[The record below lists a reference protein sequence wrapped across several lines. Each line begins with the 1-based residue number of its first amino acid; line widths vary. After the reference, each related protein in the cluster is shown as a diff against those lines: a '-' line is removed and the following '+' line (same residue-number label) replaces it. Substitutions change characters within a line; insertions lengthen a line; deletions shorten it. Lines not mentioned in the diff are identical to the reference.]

1 MGSYSRHRFEYID
14 LDDCAETRGR
24 CSKLRGSCSQ
34 REPNCNFAQ
43 TARMLDRRE
52 TAAKISTC
60 MKRFVMHLLNAEKEG
75 ETFMLNTFYGIV
87 IKCYV

>member
-14 LDDCAETRGR
+14 LDDCAEARGR

-43 TARMLDRRE
+43 TASILDRSE
-52 TAAKISTC
+52 TAVKISNCT
-60 MKRFVMHLLNAEKEG
+60 KHFVMLLLNAKKG
-75 ETFMLNTFYGIV
+75 EIFVLNTFYGIM
-87 IKCYV
+87 I